1 MKAELK
7 ALIID
12 DEAMAC
18 DMLEYLLLN
27 HVGTIGFIK
36 KATSTSEG
44 LQLIHSFVP
53 DIIFLDI
60 QMPFMSGFELMRH
73 IPEYSRSIIFTT
85 AYDKYAIQAIRFSAL
100 DYLLKPVDPE
110 ELKQAVNRYMQQ
122 REEKIQIREL
132 YNSFLENLKR
142 KESGSFKLALPTGSG
157 IRMVAPAEVI
167 CCTGINNYTQ
177 FFITDNTCITV
188 SRTIKEF
195 EELLSDHGFIR
206 THKSH
211 LVNTSFIRQVKNEN
225 MLLLQNGHTIEI
237 SRRKRPYVIE
247 ALKRLRRKM

>member
-27 HVGTIGFIK
+27 NVNAIGSIK
-36 KATSTSEG
+36 KATSASEG

-60 QMPFMSGFELMRH
+60 QMPFMSGFELVGH
-73 IPEYSRSIIFTT
+73 ISGYSRSIIFTT

-100 DYLLKPVDPE
+100 DYLLKPIDPE
-110 ELKQAVNRYMQQ
+110 ELKQAVNRYIQQ
-122 REEKIQIREL
+122 REEKIQTREL

-142 KESGSFKLALPTGSG
+142 QESQSLKLALPTGSG
-157 IRMVAPAEVI
+157 IRMVAPAEI
-167 CCTGINNYTQ
+167 IYCTGINNYTQ
-177 FFITDNTCITV
+177 FFIAGNTCITV

-195 EELLSDHGFIR
+195 EELLSGHGFIR

-211 LVNTSFIRQVKNEN
+211 LVNISFVRQVKNEN
-225 MLLLQNGHTIEI
+225 ILLLQNGHTIEI
-237 SRRKRPYVIE
+237 SRRRRPGLME
-247 ALKRLRRKM
+247 ALKRR